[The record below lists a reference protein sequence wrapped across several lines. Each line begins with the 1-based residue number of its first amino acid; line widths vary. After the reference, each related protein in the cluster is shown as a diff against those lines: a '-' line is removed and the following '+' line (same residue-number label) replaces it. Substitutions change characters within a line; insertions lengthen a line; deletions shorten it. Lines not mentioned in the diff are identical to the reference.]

1 MVSESFLFESVESS
15 SFLAIWAPSGFEWI
29 IVLVVALLLF
39 GKRLPDV
46 ARSLGKGIVEFK
58 KGVRGIEDEVEN
70 EMHRA
75 ELESQNKSDESRK
88 DGD

>member
-1 MVSESFLFESVESS
+1 MSIETITHVAFFQNIGLPG
-15 SFLAIWAPSGFEWI
+15 LIAILI
-29 IVLVVALLLF
+29 IALIVF
-39 GKRLPDV
+39 GKRLPEV